1 MKEPNIDEGF
11 LQEIMSKSKL
21 QVPTSDFKDK
31 VMRQVE
37 MRRLQKDSASRDIKL
52 SWIFFVTGS
61 FFGIIISLILPFSGY
76 SFAGIGVSKLT
87 LPFQILFVLIFMT
100 HLNNLL
106 DFYKETRGTK
116 RFHGQ

>member
-1 MKEPNIDEGF
+1 MKEPNIDERF

-21 QVPTSDFKDK
+21 QVPFSDFEDK

-61 FFGIIISLILPFSGY
+61 VFGIIISLILPFSQY
-76 SFAGIGVSKLT
+76 SFGGIGLNRLT
-87 LPFQILFVLIFMT
+87 LPFQILFVLLFMT

-106 DFYKETRGTK
+106 DFYKKTNKTK
-116 RFHGQ
+116 R